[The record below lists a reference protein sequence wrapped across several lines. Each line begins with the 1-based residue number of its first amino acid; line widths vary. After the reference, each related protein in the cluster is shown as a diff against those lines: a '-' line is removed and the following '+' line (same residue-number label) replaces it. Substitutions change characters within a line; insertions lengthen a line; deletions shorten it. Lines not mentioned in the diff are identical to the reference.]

1 MVFTFQMIDAY
12 GDDFTYSVHAATEK
26 EARSIAERACD
37 DASAGDL
44 LKQEG
49 AGFLGAEPD
58 DEAAVAAKKRKA
70 RESARATGTDSSGAA
85 QEGNNV

>member
-12 GDDFTYSVHAATEK
+12 GDDFPYSVHAATEK
-26 EARSIAERACD
+26 DARSIAERACD

-49 AGFLGAEPD
+49 EP
-58 DEAAVAAKKRKA
+58 E
-70 RESARATGTDSSGAA
+70 
-85 QEGNNV
+85 

>member
-49 AGFLGAEPD
+49 AGEQIELPNADGALAEQVHYAID
-58 DEAAVAAKKRKA
+58 AAL
-70 RESARATGTDSSGAA
+70 EA
-85 QEGNNV
+85 QESNRND